1 MFLNATEKITTT
13 NYTMDELCSCVFNVI
28 YGSCFFPEDEKNMLE
43 LLGHLI
49 NLQIVQNPDPRKILR
64 KGNSVFSRM
73 YKCFSESLLSTKI
86 FLTAALHEPIMFL
99 LSQDELFLDID
110 PSKSPIRIPA
120 HERRFRFGPD
130 ENSKSYKDKLA
141 QHRRIIVDRLVLVVE
156 TFINAILNAMPIFP
170 KSIIWLVD
178 QMHTAMI
185 ERKLVSNDEA
195 ALICTDLIFTYF
207 ICSAVIH
214 PEPLGIIS
222 DTPIRFGFLYFGI
235 GRFSV
240 KKGRVS
246 NNP

>member
-1 MFLNATEKITTT
+1 
-13 NYTMDELCSCVFNVI
+13 
-28 YGSCFFPEDEKNMLE
+28 
-43 LLGHLI
+43 
-49 NLQIVQNPDPRKILR
+49 
-64 KGNSVFSRM
+64 
-73 YKCFSESLLSTKI
+73 
-86 FLTAALHEPIMFL
+86 
-99 LSQDELFLDID
+99 
-110 PSKSPIRIPA
+110 
-120 HERRFRFGPD
+120 
-130 ENSKSYKDKLA
+130 
-141 QHRRIIVDRLVLVVE
+141 
-156 TFINAILNAMPIFP
+156 MPIFP